1 MLKLLELFNPSYE
14 VIGTESDIVH
24 RLLGRT
30 NLIEQEP
37 LKEIVRN
44 DTTNQFTAITATLM
58 MENISAVIYCNGSKD
73 MR

>member
-30 NLIEQEP
+30 NLI
-37 LKEIVRN
+37 
-44 DTTNQFTAITATLM
+44 
-58 MENISAVIYCNGSKD
+58 
-73 MR
+73 